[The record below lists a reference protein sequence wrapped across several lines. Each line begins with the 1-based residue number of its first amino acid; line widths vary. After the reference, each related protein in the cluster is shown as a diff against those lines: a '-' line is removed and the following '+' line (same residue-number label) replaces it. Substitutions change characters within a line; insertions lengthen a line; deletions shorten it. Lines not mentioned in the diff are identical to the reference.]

1 MAALTRQQADPGASD
16 HAAGKPGLATAALA
30 GAVGGLYGAAA
41 MSVLRLALHRA
52 GVIDKMVPQV
62 VEEWISDR
70 LNTDPPGGQAGHH
83 VADQLLHLGYGASL
97 GALGGPMLSGRA
109 ARGGLWRGAAFGL
122 ASWAFGMLVLV
133 PALRV
138 ARPAWRTGPLENG
151 TNLAAHLV
159 FGWAIQLLVEE
170 PARQTRGR
178 TSDAERMGRRVG

>member
-1 MAALTRQQADPGASD
+1 MARTRDEAEPRLDDGGTGRPGV
-16 HAAGKPGLATAALA
+16 ATAVLA

-52 GVIDKMVPQV
+52 GLIDKMVPQV

-97 GALGGPMLSGRA
+97 GALAGPMLSGRER
-109 ARGGLWRGAAFGL
+109 RGGLWRGTAFGL

-138 ARPAWRTGPLENG
+138 ARPAWRAGPLENA
-151 TNLAAHLV
+151 TNIAAHLV

-170 PARQTRGR
+170 PVRQTRGR
-178 TSDAERMGRRVG
+178 TSDAERMGKRVG